1 MLTLK
6 KEKNRNSRGYVTKL
20 GFDQYLDSVSSG
32 ESRVTARL
40 DFQLGKGPSST
51 SSQWVRLQKLRF
63 HFTTPGSK
71 LISSICEQM
80 AALVSC

>member
-6 KEKNRNSRGYVTKL
+6 EKKNRNSRGCITKL
-20 GFDQYLDSVSSG
+20 GFDQYLDSISSG

-40 DFQLGKGPSST
+40 DSQLGKGPSST
-51 SSQWVRLQKLRF
+51 SSQWVRLQKLWF

-71 LISSICEQM
+71 LVSSICEQI